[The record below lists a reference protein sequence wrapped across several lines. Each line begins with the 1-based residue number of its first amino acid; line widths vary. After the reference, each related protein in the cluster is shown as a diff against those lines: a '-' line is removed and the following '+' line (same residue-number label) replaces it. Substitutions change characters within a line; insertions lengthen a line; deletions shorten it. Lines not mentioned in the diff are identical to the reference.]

1 MAGDGDEEG
10 GERSLEKGE
19 WRLLAILGLP
29 TFAYAL
35 AITIVSTYLPLL
47 AQRFSASTTI
57 IGVIIGG
64 EGLMALLLPIPFGS
78 WSDRLRTRI
87 GGRLPFVLF
96 ATPPLLVAL
105 VLIGFS
111 QSIVMAGLFVGLF
124 FAAYFVAYE
133 PYRALYPDLVDDEI
147 AGRGQSTQAIFR
159 GAGTLLA
166 IVAGGGLF
174 SLAVQAPFVV
184 GAGVTAA
191 AIAAFLLV
199 LLRRGVPEQEH
210 DEDEPGTVHEAAAR
224 IRQILRRRP
233 AVRAFL
239 VANALWEL
247 SLGALKTFVILYLSR
262 GLHFQVAV
270 AGLIVGGAS
279 LISVIASPL
288 SGKWGDR
295 IGKARIMQIALTA
308 YGIGLLIPGVI
319 TFKPALIAVVP
330 FVAFG
335 GGTIMTLPYAML
347 IPLMP
352 EHEHGALTGL
362 YSLSRGVGTMLGP
375 LLAGVAIE
383 VLKGP
388 LSGTQGYQAM
398 WLVCGAAI
406 LLSLIPLRRLRRDLD
421 ERDAREREGRDRW
434 DDEDRPPPRRRSGG
448 ERGARGPRRP
458 APSRG

>member
-1 MAGDGDEEG
+1 MAGSDAEEPG

-47 AQRFSASTTI
+47 AQRFSPSTTI

-96 ATPPLLVAL
+96 ATPPLVVAL
-105 VLIGFS
+105 VLVGFS
-111 QSIVMAGLFVGLF
+111 QSIAMAGLFVGLF
-124 FAAYFVAYE
+124 FAAYFIAYE

-147 AGRGQSTQAIFR
+147 SGRGQSTQAIFR

-174 SLAVQAPFVV
+174 SLAVQAPFIV
-184 GAGVTAA
+184 GAAVTAS
-191 AIAAFLLV
+191 AIAVFLVV
-199 LLRRGVPEQEH
+199 LLRRGIPEQEH
-210 DEDEPGTVHEAAAR
+210 DEDEPTTVREATAR
-224 IRQILRRRP
+224 IREILRRRP

-239 VANALWEL
+239 AANALWEL

-262 GLHFQVAV
+262 GLHFHVAV
-270 AGLIVGGAS
+270 SGLIVGGAS

-295 IGKARIMQIALTA
+295 FGKARVMQTALIA
-308 YGIGLLIPGVI
+308 YGIGLLIPGAI
-319 TFKPALIAVVP
+319 TFKIVLIAAVP

-335 GGTIMTLPYAML
+335 GGVIMTLPYAML

-375 LLAGVAIE
+375 LLAGLAIQE
-383 VLKGP
+383 LGGVL
-388 LSGTQGYQAM
+388 SATHGYQAM

-421 ERDAREREGRDRW
+421 ERDARERAGQGRWGPEDAPQRDRGGGGRDGQGSP
-434 DDEDRPPPRRRSGG
+434 RP
-448 ERGARGPRRP
+448 E
-458 APSRG
+458 PSRG